1 MQRLIASLPEL
12 LAAPP
17 RHMVLLYSGGV
28 DGSYLLQRL
37 SERSIVVTAL
47 NVLIGASAG
56 ASDPGETAEML
67 GARYRE
73 VDATGDFFA
82 EFVPAAIHADAYY
95 QGLFPVGSTLTR
107 PLMARTACAVAA
119 ELGCDAV
126 GHTATYMQN
135 SAARLGRSVAAL
147 NPGLDLVAPFLG
159 TYLPRTE
166 KVASLGRAGI
176 GFPAGVHSVDVN
188 PWSRVIENG
197 SLENPENPL
206 DESVFT
212 LTRHIGDCDP
222 TPSEITLTFKGG
234 LPVALD
240 DRPCNLDALVSVL
253 NTLAGSHGVGRF
265 SGLEDTPFGVKNHE
279 VRESPAAAVITTA
292 HRALANAVY
301 QPREHT
307 VRAFLA
313 TEWTTT
319 AVHGGWFSH
328 LGGTLARCLADLDR
342 PVTGTVQL
350 RLHAGTVTVVRLHSP
365 HGLYYARLGE
375 EFHDWMGAY
384 AYQPWHQLL
393 TLPDQVRGVAAAELS
408 RSRSDELC
416 RTRPPR
422 PERPIRTSSDC
433 HTWYGTAWSPIRA
446 CPGRRSATTCPAPPP
461 ASATRRAPNSRSA
474 ASPWSRTPGPTWI
487 HRSTGSPTEQT

>member
-1 MQRLIASLPEL
+1 MGRLIASLPEL

-37 SERSIVVTAL
+37 SEHSIPVTAL
-47 NVLIGASAG
+47 NVLIGGPADAP
-56 ASDPGETAEML
+56 APGETAQKL
-67 GARYRE
+67 GACYQE
-73 VDATGDFFA
+73 VDATADFFA

-135 SAARLGRSVAAL
+135 SAARIGRSVAAL
-147 NPGLDLVAPFLG
+147 SPRLDLVAPFLG
-159 TYLPRTE
+159 TYVPRAE
-166 KVASLGRAGI
+166 KIASLARAGV

-212 LTRHIGDCDP
+212 LTRHVGDCDP
-222 TPSEITLTFKGG
+222 APSEITLDFRAG

-240 DRPCNLDALVSVL
+240 DQPGGLDGLVAAL
-253 NTLAGSHGVGRF
+253 NALAGSHGVGRF

-301 QPREHT
+301 QSREHML
-307 VRAFLA
+307 RAYLA

-319 AVHGGWFSH
+319 VVHGGWFSH
-328 LGGTLARCLADLDR
+328 LGSTLARCLAELDR
-342 PVTGTVQL
+342 PVTGTVCL

-365 HGLYYARLGE
+365 YGLYYARLGE

-393 TLPDQVRGVAAAELS
+393 TLADQVRGVAAAE
-408 RSRSDELC
+408 
-416 RTRPPR
+416 PR
-422 PERPIRTSSDC
+422 
-433 HTWYGTAWSPIRA
+433 H
-446 CPGRRSATTCPAPPP
+446 
-461 ASATRRAPNSRSA
+461 
-474 ASPWSRTPGPTWI
+474 
-487 HRSTGSPTEQT
+487 